1 MPITRSENV
10 SNLSDRE
17 HDAFDN
23 LAKMACREGNLRVLR
38 EAAFLLWEDGH
49 RSRLRCEWCELMG
62 ATGLL
67 TLDLLE
73 REGVLA
79 SGGFVGIDLDP
90 ARIEGFRQRRPD
102 LKWVAGNLYE
112 RLEVPELA
120 NVGILNLDEYGEVGN
135 RSAQVD
141 FPLIRGLVQRGL
153 DTFGEFALLWNQ
165 DLDAV
170 VRRRQD
176 RGQALRRHADMV
188 CRALAGLLPRR
199 ELTPDMLL
207 PEGSDEEIH
216 AGFTGILGAFEIY
229 RGAVRGHRMANV
241 RIVLR

>member
-1 MPITRSENV
+1 MTD
-10 SNLSDRE
+10 LSDRQ

-23 LAKMACREGNLRVLR
+23 PSKARCREGNLRVLR
-38 EAAFLLWEDGH
+38 EAAYLLWADGD
-49 RSRLRCEWCELMG
+49 RTRLRCDWCELMG
-62 ATGLL
+62 ETGLL

-79 SGGFVGIDLDP
+79 PGGFVGIDLDP

-102 LKWVAGNLYE
+102 LKWVAGNLYT
-112 RLEVPELA
+112 RLEAPELA
-120 NVGILNLDEYGEVGN
+120 NVGVLNLDEYGEVGN

-153 DTFGEFALLWNQ
+153 DAFGEFALFWNQ

-176 RGQALRRHADMV
+176 RGQALHRHADAV
-188 CRALAGLLPRR
+188 CETLKGCLPRR
-199 ELTPDMLL
+199 ELTSGMLL
-207 PEGSDEEIH
+207 PDGGEKEIEV
-216 AGFTGILGAFEIY
+216 GFVGVLGAFEVY
-229 RGAVRGHRMANV
+229 RGSARGHRMAN
-241 RIVLR
+241 LRLILR

>member
-1 MPITRSENV
+1 MPSF
-10 SNLSDRE
+10 SDRQR
-17 HDAFDN
+17 DAFDN
-23 LAKMACREGNLRVLR
+23 PTKMACREGNLRVLH
-38 EAAFLLWEDGH
+38 EAAFLLWEDGN
-49 RSRLRCEWCELMG
+49 RTRLRCHWCELMG

-73 REGVLA
+73 RRGVLA
-79 SGGFVGIDLDP
+79 PAGFVGIDLDP
-90 ARIEGFRQRRPD
+90 ARIDDFRRQRPD

-112 RLEVPELA
+112 RLEAPELA
-120 NVGILNLDEYGEVGN
+120 HVGILNLDEYGEVGN

-153 DTFGEFALLWNQ
+153 DTFGEFALFWNQ

-188 CRALAGLLPRR
+188 CDALRGCLPRR
-199 ELTPDMLL
+199 ELTSGMLL
-207 PEGSDEEIH
+207 PEGSEKEIDS
-216 AGFTGILGAFEIY
+216 GFVGVLGAFEVY
-229 RGAVRGHRMANV
+229 RGSVRGHRKIGRASC
-241 RIVLR
+241 RER